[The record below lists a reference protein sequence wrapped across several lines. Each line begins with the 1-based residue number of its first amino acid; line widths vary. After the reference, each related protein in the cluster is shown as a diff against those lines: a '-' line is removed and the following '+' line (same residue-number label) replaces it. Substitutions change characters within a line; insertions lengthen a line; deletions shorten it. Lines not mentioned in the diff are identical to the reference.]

1 MTWLPWHAM
10 PHSKPR
16 NRDADLAVSG
26 RCGRSRR
33 RLEAYDLRPERAA
46 RVNRLLEV
54 LHDHLDIRPLHNL
67 RMTNRSA
74 TAHMAPVR
82 WAFGGG
88 ALEPNSR
95 QAGTAPR
102 GCGEVSTP
110 LRRSLSAAHAAQH
123 LLLRHDKQRA
133 TESDAQGSRRNLR
146 REGIPC
152 GLRWIG
158 ATCSRRAGLQGWVA
172 EQRNCDKGD
181 VLVAREM
188 CLLQVALARRCL
200 LQSQQACLKMAR
212 GRQAQ
217 QRLEDLRRASLRFAT
232 TL

>member
-1 MTWLPWHAM
+1 
-10 PHSKPR
+10 
-16 NRDADLAVSG
+16 
-26 RCGRSRR
+26 
-33 RLEAYDLRPERAA
+33 
-46 RVNRLLEV
+46 V

-158 ATCSRRAGLQGWVA
+158 ATCRQAGRLTGLGGGAAELRQGRCA
-172 EQRNCDKGD
+172 CCKGD